1 VIKLSKEEII
11 ERLTQLFSQRDE
23 IVLAYLFGSVVE
35 DKTHKFSDIDVGV
48 YYKKEPSF
56 KRHLQLIND
65 VCKILETDDVDVVNM
80 NAASPLIVH
89 DILSF
94 GELLVCRNDNFY
106 VNLRIKTLRQ
116 YDDMMHIL
124 KIQGKYI
131 FDEAIHG

>member
-1 VIKLSKEEII
+1 MKLSKEEII

-23 IVLAYLFGSVVE
+23 IVLGYLFGSIAE
-35 DKTHKFSDIDVGV
+35 GKTHKFSDVDVAV
-48 YYKKEPSF
+48 YYKTSPSL
-56 KRHLQLIND
+56 KRYLQLIND
-65 VCKILETDDVDVVNM
+65 VCGILETDDVDVVNM
-80 NAASPLIVH
+80 NSASPLIVH

-94 GELLVCRNDNFY
+94 GELLVCRNDDFY

-131 FDEAIHG
+131 FEEAING